1 MKNVLCIAGLD
12 TSGGAGIAAD
22 IRASISKNTRCLPV
36 ITSIAAQND
45 NEVLEI
51 EPVSEKI
58 LKKQLDAVIKE
69 FEIGAVKIGL
79 LHSPEIAEIVAEKL
93 GDISAPVVL
102 DPILSASSGG
112 SLAKDDLKEI
122 MVKSLFPKI
131 ALLTPNKTEAEA
143 LTGLE
148 INKLDDA
155 WKACRE
161 LQEAGPKAVLVKG
174 GHLDSDDDMVTDVL
188 FTGRGFHEFSS
199 KRVDGNFRG
208 TGCAYSTLIACH
220 LADRIKVEHAVDRAK
235 GDLHEALEEAS
246 ANNTNILF
254 GGVRSE

>member
-12 TSGGAGIAAD
+12 PSGGAGIAAD

-36 ITSIAAQND
+36 ITSIVAQND
-45 NEVLEI
+45 NEVFGT
-51 EPVSEKI
+51 EPVSAEI
-58 LKKQLDAVIKE
+58 IKKQLDAVIGE
-69 FEIGAVKIGL
+69 FDIRAIKIGL
-79 LHSPEIAEIVAEKL
+79 LHSPEIAKAVAEKL
-93 GDISAPVVL
+93 EDVSTPIVL
-102 DPILSASSGG
+102 DPIMLASSGG
-112 SLAKDDLKEI
+112 TLAKDDLKEI

-143 LTGLE
+143 LTGLK

-161 LQEAGPKAVLVKG
+161 MQERGPKAVLLKG

-199 KRVDGNFRG
+199 KRIVGDFRG

-220 LADRIKVEHAVDRAK
+220 LADRIKIEHAVDRAK
-235 GDLHEALEEAS
+235 GDLHEALEEAN

-254 GGVRSE
+254 SGVRSE